1 MAENC
6 WFVLKKICS
15 FTYFIIINIL
25 DSEKEKQKSN
35 SKNENGSQA
44 DKTKSEDPNHH

>member
-1 MAENC
+1 LLVC
-6 WFVLKKICS
+6 IKKILS

-44 DKTKSEDPNHH
+44 DKIKPEDTNHH